1 MYSLWKTQGARL
13 SPWKNSLQLGAVA
26 SERESYFVITA
37 QTDWKG
43 KLIFDP
49 IRHKTILNLP
59 LDYLRINQLPEWFT
73 VDPLANYLI
82 TASNSKLSGTCSITK
97 LLDGIPIKI
106 QDGERFIITIQRKT
120 PLIDKRGLTKTNN

>member
-13 SPWKNSLQLGAVA
+13 SPWKNSLQLGAVT

-43 KLIFDP
+43 KLIFDH
-49 IRHKTILNLP
+49 ISHKPILNLP
-59 LDYLRINQLPEWFT
+59 VDYPRINQFPEWFT

-82 TASNSKLSGTCSITK
+82 TACKSKLSGTCSGTK

-106 QDGERFIITIQRKT
+106 QDGERFIISIQRKT

>member
-13 SPWKNSLQLGAVA
+13 SPWKHLLRLGAVA
-26 SERESYFVITA
+26 SEKESYFVLTS
-37 QTDWKG
+37 QTDWEG
-43 KLIFDP
+43 KLIFDA

-82 TASNSKLSGTCSITK
+82 TASNSKLSGTCSGTK